1 MERSAQVQEIQPIH
15 NLIASL
21 QSFSKKASVTVILIG
36 CVVIVG
42 WIFNIAVLK
51 SILPGLVTMKANTAT
66 GFILGGLSLWLKH
79 QQPTQLTMRRAAFG
93 CAILVL
99 LIGLLT
105 MMEYG
110 LHIDLGIDQLLF
122 EEPPDAVATATPGRM
137 APNTA
142 LSFFLVGS
150 ALVLLSIPRLD
161 YGVTQFFSLV
171 TFAIAFLGLL
181 GYIYGNAFFYQLGP
195 SFTAMAL
202 HTAVAFIL
210 LCSAI
215 LFYSPKS
222 GVMAVVTKNNA
233 GGIVARRLSL
243 LVIIIPS
250 ALGWF
255 ILSGYRSKVYT
266 PELGISLLSMLNII
280 VFGVLIWWNAK
291 YLGIVDDKRST
302 AEVAVTQAFEEL
314 EHRALEQERLA
325 IELATAVNQVTT
337 TMQQLEA
344 SSRITAEQAFA
355 ADAEARRALTLSE
368 KGSLAVQRTQEG
380 MTMLQEKV
388 KAMSGEID
396 RCQKLTNQIGDISS
410 MVKDLASQT
419 NMLALNAAIEAVRAG
434 EHGKGFGVVAEQIRK
449 LADQS
454 KSSADSIN
462 TLVADIQTA
471 ISSTIR
477 VTDEGTLT
485 VQSGVD
491 ITTETADAFQ
501 GVAEAINQIFL
512 LNQEISLTAK
522 QQALA
527 IQQVVSAM
535 NAINTRT

>member
-42 WIFNIAVLK
+42 WIFNIAMLK

-79 QQPTQLTMRRAAFG
+79 QQPTQLTMRRTAFG

-122 EEPPDAVATATPGRM
+122 QEPPDAVATATPGRM

-150 ALVLLSIPRLD
+150 ALLLLSIPRLN

-215 LFYSPKS
+215 LFYSPKY

-302 AEVAVTQAFEEL
+302 AEVAVAQAFEEL

-325 IELATAVNQVTT
+325 TELATAVNQVTT
-337 TMQQLEA
+337 TMQELEA
-344 SSRITAEQAFA
+344 SSRITAEQALA

-368 KGSLAVQRTQEG
+368 RGSLAVQRTQEG

-471 ISSTIR
+471 ISSTVR